1 MIKHLALVSVLGVL
15 VSACSNSSPGPQ
27 RHELQPVSGSAAALG
42 NYPGVAAGK
51 ISSPLRLRSLA
62 PSREGFHFIDV
73 CDTSRLPPPFK
84 LPAGDPIPPADEDR
98 VYTDVVTLR
107 DELEISIS
115 DVDVNSPFYQTVSD
129 RGGRTGFIVG
139 PIEIDREGILRL
151 PYLRDIRALGK
162 SLTAL
167 SQEVTE
173 AAREVSPSAEASV
186 RRTGRLERRVFVYGE
201 VSEAG
206 SAVIDREDFTLL
218 EALASSGGP
227 SGAPHLFTYVLHRDG
242 ATYRTN
248 VQSLAE
254 GRVQAQDADVLKVE
268 ENPTLAFQVTGVIG
282 KPGRYPFP
290 GEKSTVIDALS
301 MAEGLQPGKSD
312 ARGVFVFRADG
323 KGGNLVFGIDVSS
336 PNGVFLAQNFQ
347 LMPNDVVYISE
358 SPTAQWQRATENVI
372 PVLGVAAAFATAAA
386 VTSN

>member
-1 MIKHLALVSVLGVL
+1 MHKQFAFVSGLGLL

-27 RHELQPVSGSAAALG
+27 RHELRPVSGSAAIG
-42 NYPGVAAGK
+42 NHPGVASGK
-51 ISSPLRLRSLA
+51 IANPLRLRSLA
-62 PSREGFHFIDV
+62 PSRNGFHFIEV
-73 CDTSRLPPPFK
+73 SDTSRLPPPFK
-84 LPAGDPIPPADEDR
+84 LPQGDPIPPVDEER
-98 VYTDVVTLR
+98 VYTDLVTLR
-107 DELEISIS
+107 DELEISIN
-115 DVDVNSPFYQTVSD
+115 DVDVNSPFYQTISD
-129 RGGRTGFIVG
+129 KGGRTGFMVG
-139 PIEIDREGILRL
+139 PVEVDREGILRL

-173 AAREVSPSAEASV
+173 AAREVSPSAEATV

-201 VSEAG
+201 VNEGG

-248 VQSLAE
+248 VKSLAE
-254 GRVQAQDADVLKVE
+254 GRIQAQDADVLKVE
-268 ENPTLAFQVTGVIG
+268 ENPSLAFQVTGVIG

-290 GEKSTVIDALS
+290 GEQSTVMDALS
-301 MAEGLQPGKSD
+301 AAEGLDPGKSD

-323 KGGNLVFGIDVSS
+323 KGGNYVFGIDVSK
-336 PNGVFLAQNFQ
+336 PNGVFLAQSFQ
-347 LMPNDVVYISE
+347 LRPNDVVYISE
-358 SPTAQWQRATENVI
+358 TPTAQWQRATENVI
-372 PVLGVAAAFATAAA
+372 PVLGVAASFATAAA